1 MKRVNKMISI
11 LLVACLVVGLMPTG
25 ALASSEQVTENNV
38 KSNASDFED
47 MYNEY
52 ASFLKMYK
60 KAQDNDFYRND
71 LDNKDR
77 FNINL
82 ELIGSHTDVTEL
94 YYTLVDTA
102 SDGTPEL
109 FIASVDFDKT
119 IKENP
124 YGFGDVNYEIFEIVG
139 YADGS
144 IGFPFSRGM
153 SYRSHYYVMDNNVI
167 KNYGSGGATYYGVD
181 YYSVLANKT
190 ESKLD
195 SFVVRDGNNYYM
207 GQSDRNERTRITETM
222 YLSLVNKYKYK
233 RDLAWHPI
241 SDLTSLKTELFKNKD
256 IQVFLNGTQIEF
268 DQPPINTSEG
278 RVLVPIRKIAEAM
291 DKKVLWSSETS
302 TAFIDNT
309 DEGLIIPLL
318 EEYMLIAD
326 ENGYDSWERVPLDF
340 PAIEMNGRTLV
351 PMRAFCESLGATVVW
366 DGTTKTIDI
375 TYDAT
380 GSAEPMNDMLYD
392 SINLAYYAERCDE
405 NPFDD
410 YSEAIDDFYDNRPY
424 AADAIAMGL
433 SDPFGGVTDL
443 VSMIVDDSTNASNII
458 QKSLDDVL
466 KETPQGNQL
475 NYDAKLIKR
484 LKSIVDSGLDI
495 YSDVGGLN
503 SNITNL
509 SPSLETLNGSLLNYS
524 ANNKSTV
531 SSLFD
536 LSVFTVEEVAYLLTE
551 YEKNIEYLDVI
562 KNSLAESG
570 YSDAATSKAIS
581 MLYTEYT
588 EKFVGVLFDV
598 RNECIKQG
606 IMGGL
611 SSYLGGS
618 GVAFGNLVWD
628 IIFDLS
634 GVTSSGDALKTFY
647 GIYCYD
653 FGLNKALTDKLVNN
667 KPSTESEISELRAL
681 IEIQKAEKIAAY
693 KAMKEIT
700 NKKPSQDYADEVINE
715 ISGFSYR
722 IFG

>member
-1 MKRVNKMISI
+1 MQ
-11 LLVACLVVGLMPTG
+11 L
-25 ALASSEQVTENNV
+25 E
-38 KSNASDFED
+38 
-47 MYNEY
+47 
-52 ASFLKMYK
+52 SF
-60 KAQDNDFYRND
+60 A
-71 LDNKDR
+71 DR
-77 FNINL
+77 
-82 ELIGSHTDVTEL
+82 E
-94 YYTLVDTA
+94 
-102 SDGTPEL
+102 
-109 FIASVDFDKT
+109 FD
-119 IKENP
+119 
-124 YGFGDVNYEIFEIVG
+124 
-139 YADGS
+139 
-144 IGFPFSRGM
+144 
-153 SYRSHYYVMDNNVI
+153 
-167 KNYGSGGATYYGVD
+167 
-181 YYSVLANKT
+181 
-190 ESKLD
+190 
-195 SFVVRDGNNYYM
+195 NYYM
-207 GQSDRNERTRITETM
+207 GTNDRNNRTRITETM

-233 RDLAWHPI
+233 RDLVWHPI
-241 SDLTSLKTELFKNKD
+241 GDLNSLRSELYKNKD

-326 ENGYDSWERVPLDF
+326 ENGYNSWERVPLDF

-392 SINLAYYAERCDE
+392 SINLAYYAEKCDE
-405 NPFDD
+405 NPFAD

-443 VSMIVDDSTNASNII
+443 VSMIVEDSTNASNII

-475 NYDAKLIKR
+475 NYDAKLVKRIK
-484 LKSIVDSGLDI
+484 SVIDSGLDI

-503 SNITNL
+503 SNITSL
-509 SPSLETLNGSLLNYS
+509 SPSLETLNGSLLSYS
-524 ANNKSTV
+524 ENNKSTV

-562 KNSLAESG
+562 KNSLAKSG
-570 YSDAATSKAIS
+570 YSDVATSKAIS

-588 EKFVGVLFDV
+588 EKFVGVMFDV
-598 RNECIKQG
+598 RDECVKQG

-628 IIFDLS
+628 IIFGVL

-681 IEIQKAEKIAAY
+681 LEIQKAEKIAAY

-700 NKKPSQDYADEVINE
+700 NKRPAQDYADEVINE